1 MREMDLLQ
9 AIGQIDGAEDLF
21 ALLEVSFDPA
31 VLAVHRIHILKRFG
45 LEIGVLERRDPPLS
59 EAERSHLYAAALQ
72 RTHDLYARGGSDI
85 EPFLRPRPRALVTL
99 DPSRRGAN
107 RMSVT

>member
-1 MREMDLLQ
+1 MDLLQ

-59 EAERSHLYAAALQ
+59 ESERPAPL
-72 RTHDLYARGGSDI
+72 RGGA
-85 EPFLRPRPRALVTL
+85 LATNPRPLRARRQRYRAVPSARARALW
-99 DPSRRGAN
+99 
-107 RMSVT
+107 